1 MNLEQLP
8 LGLEVR
14 SPSRLEDY
22 IPGDNE
28 PLLEL
33 MRQQLQAD
41 GETQLYIHGPKG
53 CGRTHL
59 LLGQCNA
66 ARALGWSPAYLP
78 AEALASLSP
87 ALLEGME
94 QAPLIAV
101 DDVDQLAGRKDWEQA
116 LFGLF
121 NRARER
127 GGRLL
132 FSAGKAPAA
141 AGFSLPDLSSRL
153 AWGVSYRIK
162 PLQDPQRE
170 LLLIRIAQRR
180 GLEMPPEVAR
190 YLLQRHSRDVS
201 ALTRLIERLDRDS
214 LAEQRRLTIPFV
226 RTRLQRG

>member
-14 SPSRLEDY
+14 SPSRLDDY
-22 IPGDNE
+22 IAGDNE
-28 PLLEL
+28 PLLQL
-33 MRQQLQAD
+33 MRQQLRPD
-41 GETQLYIHGPKG
+41 GETQLYIHGPRG

-78 AEALASLSP
+78 AADLVSLSP
-87 ALLEGME
+87 GLLEGME

-101 DDVDQLAGRKDWEQA
+101 DDVDRLAGNKDWEQA

-132 FSAGKAPAA
+132 FSADRAPAA

-153 AWGVSYRIK
+153 AWGINYRIK
-162 PLQDPQRE
+162 PLRDAQRE
-170 LLLIRIAQRR
+170 LLLIRIARRR
-180 GLEMPPEVAR
+180 GLDMPTEVAR
-190 YLLQRHSRDVS
+190 YLLQRHSRDVPEL
-201 ALTRLIERLDRDS
+201 ARLIERLDRDS

-226 RTRLQRG
+226 RTRLEGG